1 MKGVININ
9 GKQQEGPSDKK
20 LTEGRGING
29 SSRRNKKKGIILM
42 KSKEK
47 FFACIAA
54 LSRFKK
60 PIVAGIVAFSLALSP
75 LQATITAF
83 ADEIGDDES
92 KIEEVQS
99 EPEETNSPSSEKT
112 VTEPSAA
119 EQSDETTAPTETYEQ
134 PDYSDYAE
142 PEKETEETTETTV
155 EPELEE
161 TVPETAVET
170 EVTAESTAPSEETAE
185 TTFSESEVTEPTIE
199 EKTSNIVFAKSSDEY
214 FQLIADLPDS
224 TTRLVVETKA
234 DLSELKVTKGVY
246 FDGTYIL
253 YFDNQNDFLSAIK
266 TISDAGYEYAID
278 GKLSVCGSFDSV
290 ITYGNVNPSAKVKVA
305 VIDTGSNLAN
315 EKYSV
320 IGSDVSDHNGHGTAM
335 CSYVLDETSDAYI
348 ISIKAISDNGMGN
361 ITDVYA
367 AVQLAEDLGVDYIL
381 MAIAIR
387 DSGKYDAFES
397 LIKNTKAKVVASAGN
412 NGADASKYLPA
423 GLKGVI
429 TVGAIDDENN
439 LRYFSNYGACVEY
452 YVAADSTSEASA
464 KALGK
469 LIKGE
474 FITSVAFKNDNNT
487 YFYKGS
493 EEHFELNYTT
503 HSTKYLEVMTT
514 SDMNG
519 YTREQFRNRVLNW
532 CSSNTGYTIA
542 GGCID
547 FVLRSYE
554 YARSGSINGHF
565 TSGTGFPFNHNNY
578 GTNSFMRAA
587 GYGSSSNIGLTGLYV
602 GSDIDKCIVS
612 GRAFYNFVTA
622 NAEPGDIIFL
632 GDSSSGS
639 NAWRHTAI
647 YWKTGSESFGGNAQ
661 PGIWVY
667 ESPGTG
673 QSGRTRFINA
683 ADFRITNGISDS
695 KAFSSV
701 LILKV
706 PDITVYPITVVK
718 TSANTAI
725 VSDNDCYSME
735 GTTYGLYK
743 KDGTLVH
750 TYTLDAEGKTTE
762 YTPDPSTDGLEFYI
776 QEIAAGRGYELDDT
790 KYDVDFSSAVNNL
803 VTVSVE
809 DVPIADP
816 ISWSV
821 KKVDPYNWNLATE
834 ESLAGAVFRMDYYD
848 RTDIR
853 TVSDIALLD
862 SDTPKATATLT
873 TSAVEV
879 VNGHITIDIDTLAAA
894 NSYFASFS
902 SLREL
907 PLGTYRITETSAPTG
922 YSIADPSKPLV
933 FYIYDND
940 GTAARGHIGDTT
952 IYNEASSDEII
963 MKEQP
968 QLGFY
973 APTKNV
979 ASGSSVIVGLHS
991 LNGTQYGVYYKS
1003 NDKLV
1008 ATITFNAAGNISN
1021 VVYAAGIT
1029 PKKAWTSGNT
1039 SIEFPAGEYYA
1050 KELTAGRW
1058 FQLDSNSYEF
1068 VVTAGK
1074 TTTASYDDAA
1084 IPPPTIQTTATDS
1097 ATGTHYLSYT
1107 EKVTIND
1114 VVKYEGL
1121 VTGESYTVVGT
1132 LYNAATGEIYKDP
1145 NGKTYT
1151 QTVVFTPSTANG
1163 TTTVV
1168 FKDVL
1173 VPFTKTQIVVFES
1186 LYENQNNVLIVAHE
1200 DLKDEGQTVERRV
1213 PDLQTTAT
1221 DTNTGTHYLSLTEK
1235 VDISDKVSY
1244 TNLNPGE
1251 EYKTVATLYNA
1262 ATGEIYKD
1270 PDGKTYTQTVV
1281 FTPSTADG
1289 TVTVAFTG
1297 VLVPL
1302 EKTTIV
1308 IFEDLYENSTSAL
1321 IATHAD
1327 LKDEGQ
1333 TVERRVPELHTTAS
1347 DVDNGTHTLTY
1358 KERVSI
1364 NDEVTYTN
1372 LNPGEKYKTVATLYN
1387 AATGEIYKDPDGKPY
1402 TQTVVFTPTESDGVV
1417 YVLFTDVYVPYEKTT
1432 IVVFEDLY
1440 DNTTNLLL
1448 ATHADLTD
1456 KNQTVERA
1464 SAGTTA
1470 TVNNAKAVWL
1480 GTTEVQNITI
1490 SDKIAYS
1497 GLSVGT
1503 LYRAEATL
1511 YKKDG
1516 SQLMAGG
1523 QPIVSIVE
1531 FTPEAAD
1538 GEVVVKITFST
1549 SGLAEGD
1556 QIVVF
1561 EKVYDVATEAEKTAG
1576 TQTEDLLIAKH
1587 EDLNDKDQTI
1597 TIHFRPMTGGIV
1609 PSYSV
1614 VGALIA
1620 IAATVIAG
1628 AWFFISRKKKIGEA

>member
-587 GYGSSSNIGLTGLYV
+587 NHGASNNLGLTGLYV
-602 GSDIDKCIVS
+602 GSDVDKCIVS
-612 GRAFYNFVTA
+612 GRAFYNYVTA

-647 YWKTGSESFGGNAQ
+647 YWKTGTESFGGNAQ

-683 ADFRITNGISDS
+683 ADFRISNGISDS

-718 TSANTAI
+718 TSTNTAI

-750 TYTLDAEGKTTE
+750 TFTLDAEGKTTE
-762 YTPDPSTDGLEFYI
+762 YTPDPSTNGLEFYI

-809 DVPIADP
+809 DAPIADP

-834 ESLAGAVFRMDYYD
+834 ESLAGAVFRIDYYD

-1039 SIEFPAGEYYA
+1039 SIELPAGEYYA

-1058 FQLDSNSYEF
+1058 FQLDSNS
-1068 VVTAGK
+1068 
-1074 TTTASYDDAA
+1074 
-1084 IPPPTIQTTATDS
+1084 
-1097 ATGTHYLSYT
+1097 L
-1107 EKVTIND
+1107 
-1114 VVKYEGL
+1114 
-1121 VTGESYTVVGT
+1121 
-1132 LYNAATGEIYKDP
+1132 
-1145 NGKTYT
+1145 
-1151 QTVVFTPSTANG
+1151 
-1163 TTTVV
+1163 
-1168 FKDVL
+1168 
-1173 VPFTKTQIVVFES
+1173 
-1186 LYENQNNVLIVAHE
+1186 
-1200 DLKDEGQTVERRV
+1200 
-1213 PDLQTTAT
+1213 
-1221 DTNTGTHYLSLTEK
+1221 
-1235 VDISDKVSY
+1235 
-1244 TNLNPGE
+1244 
-1251 EYKTVATLYNA
+1251 
-1262 ATGEIYKD
+1262 
-1270 PDGKTYTQTVV
+1270 
-1281 FTPSTADG
+1281 
-1289 TVTVAFTG
+1289 
-1297 VLVPL
+1297 
-1302 EKTTIV
+1302 
-1308 IFEDLYENSTSAL
+1308 
-1321 IATHAD
+1321 
-1327 LKDEGQ
+1327 
-1333 TVERRVPELHTTAS
+1333 
-1347 DVDNGTHTLTY
+1347 
-1358 KERVSI
+1358 
-1364 NDEVTYTN
+1364 
-1372 LNPGEKYKTVATLYN
+1372 
-1387 AATGEIYKDPDGKPY
+1387 
-1402 TQTVVFTPTESDGVV
+1402 
-1417 YVLFTDVYVPYEKTT
+1417 LFTVPRTQ
-1432 IVVFEDLY
+1432 DLI
-1440 DNTTNLLL
+1440 
-1448 ATHADLTD
+1448 
-1456 KNQTVERA
+1456 K
-1464 SAGTTA
+1464 
-1470 TVNNAKAVWL
+1470 
-1480 GTTEVQNITI
+1480 
-1490 SDKIAYS
+1490 
-1497 GLSVGT
+1497 
-1503 LYRAEATL
+1503 
-1511 YKKDG
+1511 
-1516 SQLMAGG
+1516 
-1523 QPIVSIVE
+1523 
-1531 FTPEAAD
+1531 
-1538 GEVVVKITFST
+1538 
-1549 SGLAEGD
+1549 
-1556 QIVVF
+1556 
-1561 EKVYDVATEAEKTAG
+1561 
-1576 TQTEDLLIAKH
+1576 
-1587 EDLNDKDQTI
+1587 
-1597 TIHFRPMTGGIV
+1597 
-1609 PSYSV
+1609 
-1614 VGALIA
+1614 
-1620 IAATVIAG
+1620 
-1628 AWFFISRKKKIGEA
+1628 